1 MRIVF
6 LTLICFISGAIP
18 YSYILGKVFLGKDI
32 REFGDGNPG
41 AANAFRA
48 GGVLVGVAAA
58 IMDFLKA
65 FLPIFFLKNVLPPN
79 SLGTCMVFIAPI
91 LGHAFTPFFLF
102 KGGKAVATTYGVW
115 MAVTNFGALPYMG
128 IFMLLLVL
136 LQRQDTWTV
145 VLGFALFS
153 IYPLFIKGNSVLLA
167 LYFANFAVLVY
178 KHYADMKGGIA
189 PRDWLLR
196 LVGVRK

>member
-79 SLGTCMVFIAPI
+79 SLGTCMVF
-91 LGHAFTPFFLF
+91 
-102 KGGKAVATTYGVW
+102 
-115 MAVTNFGALPYMG
+115 MS
-128 IFMLLLVL
+128 L
-136 LQRQDTWTV
+136 LQLV
-145 VLGFALFS
+145 AFCLIS
-153 IYPLFIKGNSVLLA
+153 YP
-167 LYFANFAVLVY
+167 Y
-178 KHYADMKGGIA
+178 
-189 PRDWLLR
+189 
-196 LVGVRK
+196 